1 MAGSYRKE
9 NTAMPR
15 LSVQKH
21 DLTLTNEGVEINL
34 SQDYQKLEQET
45 MERLH
50 TILTPYP
57 KATRF
62 LDTLVADP
70 EVRANWDM
78 ADYIAVAKLHY
89 NDHGEVHHKVVAAA
103 SCAILQ
109 LLTDANIQ
117 PDVVSSGAGDTD
129 DAFLTVMSASLLHDI
144 GNQVHRD
151 GHWTMSVVLSLP
163 ILDRLLPSIYEELE
177 QRYEIRGSILH
188 AIRTHDIDV
197 RPLTMEAAIVSVA
210 DACDMTKGRSN
221 YALDIGSISIHTIG
235 GVSIERVLIE
245 KGKRKPIQ
253 IRVELSNSAGIFP
266 VEEYLVPKINA
277 GELAQHV
284 EVTVTTEPETSKS
297 DQRII
302 YTVEMEGKKFVAVRG
317 DAGDKG

>member
-1 MAGSYRKE
+1 
-9 NTAMPR
+9 MPR

-21 DLTLTNEGVEINL
+21 DLTLTNEGVEIQL
-34 SQDYQKLEQET
+34 SKDYQKLEQET

-50 TILTPYP
+50 SILAPYP
-57 KATRF
+57 NATRF
-62 LDTLVADP
+62 LDTLVADA

-103 SCAILQ
+103 ACAILQ
-109 LLTDANIQ
+109 LLLEAGVQ
-117 PDVVSSGAGDTD
+117 PDVVASGAGEAD
-129 DAFLTVMSASLLHDI
+129 DAFLAVVAASLLHDI

-163 ILDRLLPSIYEELE
+163 ILDRLLPEIYKDIE

-245 KGKRKPIQ
+245 KGKRKPVQ

-266 VEEYLVPKINA
+266 VEEYLVPKVNA
-277 GELAQHV
+277 GELAPYV
-284 EVTVTTEPETSKS
+284 EVTVTTDETSKS

-302 YTVEMEGKKFVAVRG
+302 YTVEMQGKKFVAVRP
-317 DAGDKG
+317 DAKGGDKG